1 MNKKIL
7 FALPIIGLTV
17 ACAPAPQKQCKTIA
31 IPVCTAGPANP
42 TINVN
47 THSAGN
53 SVSPPNA
60 CVKAGATV
68 SFNVTPTPSSTTSVA
83 TVPKN
88 PAHDWMN
95 AGNTSGSPGSFSF
108 TPIVATVPDPAQ
120 CRECTGHC
128 AGLRLP
134 RRNGQGLLR
143 RSENSCQSLTTD
155 RDSKTGI

>member
-17 ACAPAPQKQCKTIA
+17 ACAPAPQKHCKTIA

-53 SVSPPNA
+53 PVSPPNA

-108 TPIVATVPDPAQ
+108 TVPDPIAPGNYDYLVV
-120 CRECTGHC
+120 TGKGFC
-128 AGLRLP
+128 VDP
-134 RRNGQGLLR
+134 RIRV
-143 RSENSCQSLTTD
+143 SP
-155 RDSKTGI
+155 